1 MAKIQIDSKIS
12 SLITLKSLFSNL
24 KLNTNIIAFDSD
36 SGMSTHLIY
45 MVPSD
50 NIGECFGILYDHELI
65 SASNEFH
72 HRLINLV
79 ETVGFNKALKK
90 TKTKVSIKDD
100 TIFFETDGYQDTL
113 SLPFLKDYS
122 DITKMYTKLFKD
134 KEITKQCISVAYSD
148 TADWTYVSE
157 SNLEKLKNNELVVIY
172 TNTGNPMFI
181 SKSIFGGL
189 KKAKSLSHIIIQ
201 SDIDS
206 DLVLFK
212 QEEDGYN
219 IYKLI
224 RYLTNL

>member
-1 MAKIQIDSKIS
+1 MAKVQVDPKIS

-50 NIGECFGILYDHELI
+50 NIGECFGILYDPELI
-65 SASNEFH
+65 SASNEFR

-90 TKTKVSIKDD
+90 TKTKVSMKDD

-134 KEITKQCISVAYSD
+134 KEITKHCISVAYSD
-148 TADWTYVSE
+148 TVDWTYVSE

-189 KKAKSLSHIIIQ
+189 KKTKSLSHIIIQ

>member
-1 MAKIQIDSKIS
+1 
-12 SLITLKSLFSNL
+12 
-24 KLNTNIIAFDSD
+24 
-36 SGMSTHLIY
+36 
-45 MVPSD
+45 
-50 NIGECFGILYDHELI
+50 
-65 SASNEFH
+65 
-72 HRLINLV
+72 
-79 ETVGFNKALKK
+79 
-90 TKTKVSIKDD
+90 
-100 TIFFETDGYQDTL
+100 
-113 SLPFLKDYS
+113 
-122 DITKMYTKLFKD
+122 MYTKLFKD

-189 KKAKSLSHIIIQ
+189 KKTKSLSHIIIQ
-201 SDIDS
+201 SDTDS

>member
-1 MAKIQIDSKIS
+1 MAKVQVDPKIS

-36 SGMSTHLIY
+36 SEMSTHLIY

-50 NIGECFGILYDHELI
+50 NIGECFGILYDPELI

-90 TKTKVSIKDD
+90 TKTKVSTKDD

-189 KKAKSLSHIIIQ
+189 KKTKSLSHIIIQ

>member
-1 MAKIQIDSKIS
+1 MAKAQIDSKIS
-12 SLITLKSLFSNL
+12 GLITLKSMISNL
-24 KLNTNIIAFDSD
+24 KLHSNIIAFDPD
-36 SGMSTHLIY
+36 SSLFY
-45 MVPSD
+45 MTPND
-50 NIGECFGILYDHELI
+50 ETGECFGIIYDPELI
-65 SASNEFH
+65 SASKEFYH
-72 HRLINLV
+72 YLFKTPDV
-79 ETVGFNKALKK
+79 VAFNKALKK
-90 TKTKVSIKDD
+90 TKTKVSLNQEDKSLQY
-100 TIFFETDGYQDTL
+100 ETEGYQDTL
-113 SLPFLKDYS
+113 SFPFLKDYS

-189 KKAKSLSHIIIQ
+189 KKTKSLSHIIIR

>member
-1 MAKIQIDSKIS
+1 MAKVQVDPKIS

-24 KLNTNIIAFDSD
+24 KLNTNIIAFDPD
-36 SGMSTHLIY
+36 SGLSSHLIY

-50 NIGECFGILYDHELI
+50 NIGECFGILYDPELI

-90 TKTKVSIKDD
+90 TKTKVSTKDD

-189 KKAKSLSHIIIQ
+189 KKTKSLSHIIIQ

>member
-1 MAKIQIDSKIS
+1 MM
-12 SLITLKSLFSNL
+12 
-24 KLNTNIIAFDSD
+24 KLEND
-36 SGMSTHLIY
+36 
-45 MVPSD
+45 P
-50 NIGECFGILYDHELI
+50 ELI
-65 SASNEFH
+65 STSKEFYH
-72 HRLINLV
+72 YLFKTPDV
-79 ETVGFNKALKK
+79 VAFNKALKK
-90 TKTKVSIKDD
+90 TKTKVSLNQEDKSLQY
-100 TIFFETDGYQDTL
+100 ETEGYQDTL

-189 KKAKSLSHIIIQ
+189 KKTKSLSHIIIQ

-212 QEEDGYN
+212 QEEDDYN

>member
-12 SLITLKSLFSNL
+12 GLITLKSMISNL
-24 KLNTNIIAFDSD
+24 KLHSNIIAFDPD
-36 SGMSTHLIY
+36 SSLFY
-45 MVPSD
+45 MTPND
-50 NIGECFGILYDHELI
+50 ETGECFGIIYDPELI
-65 SASNEFH
+65 SASKEFYH
-72 HRLINLV
+72 YLFKTPDV
-79 ETVGFNKALKK
+79 VAFNKALKK
-90 TKTKVSIKDD
+90 TKTKVSLNQEDKSLQY
-100 TIFFETDGYQDTL
+100 ETEGYQDTL
-113 SLPFLKDYS
+113 SFTFLKDYS

-189 KKAKSLSHIIIQ
+189 KKTKSLSHIIIQ
-201 SDIDS
+201 SDTDS

>member
-12 SLITLKSLFSNL
+12 GLITLKSMISNL
-24 KLNTNIIAFDSD
+24 KLHSNIIAFDPD
-36 SGMSTHLIY
+36 SSLFY

-50 NIGECFGILYDHELI
+50 NIGECFGILYDPELI

-90 TKTKVSIKDD
+90 TKTKVSTKDD

-189 KKAKSLSHIIIQ
+189 KKTKSLSHIIIQ

>member
-1 MAKIQIDSKIS
+1 MAKVQVDPKIS

-36 SGMSTHLIY
+36 SEMSTHLIY

-50 NIGECFGILYDHELI
+50 NIGECFGILYDPELI

-90 TKTKVSIKDD
+90 TKTKVSTKDD

-122 DITKMYTKLFKD
+122 DITKMYKKLFKD
-134 KEITKQCISVAYSD
+134 KEITKNCISVAYSD
-148 TADWTYVSE
+148 TVDWTYVSE

-189 KKAKSLSHIIIQ
+189 KKTKSLSHIIIQ

>member
-45 MVPSD
+45 MVPND
-50 NIGECFGILYDHELI
+50 NIGECFGILYDPELI

-90 TKTKVSIKDD
+90 TKTKVSTKDD

-189 KKAKSLSHIIIQ
+189 KKTKSLSHIIIQ

>member
-1 MAKIQIDSKIS
+1 MAKVQVDPKIS

-50 NIGECFGILYDHELI
+50 NIGECFGILYDPELI

-90 TKTKVSIKDD
+90 TKTKVSTKDD

-134 KEITKQCISVAYSD
+134 KKITKQCISVAYSD

-189 KKAKSLSHIIIQ
+189 KKTKSLSHIIIQ

>member
-1 MAKIQIDSKIS
+1 MAKVQVDPKIS

-36 SGMSTHLIY
+36 SGLSSHLIY

-50 NIGECFGILYDHELI
+50 NIGECFGILYDLELI

-90 TKTKVSIKDD
+90 TKTKVSTKDD

-148 TADWTYVSE
+148 TVDWTYVSE

-189 KKAKSLSHIIIQ
+189 KKTKSLSHIIIQ